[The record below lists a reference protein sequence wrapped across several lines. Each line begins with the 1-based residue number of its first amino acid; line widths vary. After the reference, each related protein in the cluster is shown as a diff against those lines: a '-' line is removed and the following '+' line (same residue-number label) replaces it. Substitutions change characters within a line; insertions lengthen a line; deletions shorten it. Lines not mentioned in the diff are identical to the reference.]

1 MTEKL
6 GTEFY
11 TKTRIFDDVQIFL
24 FKLQNSIINEIKRL
38 TIIVSGRCFLAF
50 NERKYFP
57 PVFIKINET
66 TYSLK
71 DINNYFHYFPLFELN
86 LDENIYGLKLDSSLQ
101 LINSSIY
108 DEYIDIGIK
117 ELYDL
122 NVKFNNKV
130 EGNQEDLN
138 QLIEKLNQFSINYSQ
153 QDENSIIIE
162 DFKIIFTIG
171 STFGLESK
179 LIKNYIIARPK
190 IKNTY
195 TVKTRSNDSKSDSY
209 LSLGFIINYFGSI
222 NRHPEFDLVLYNNLS
237 GEIYRNYK

>member
-1 MTEKL
+1 MSEKL
-6 GTEFY
+6 GTEFH
-11 TKTRIFDDVQIFL
+11 TKTRIFDDANIFL

-57 PVFIKINET
+57 PVFVRINET
-66 TYSLK
+66 NYSLK

-86 LDENIYGLKLDSSLQ
+86 LDDNLYGLRLNLTLQ
-101 LINSSIY
+101 LINSSAY

-122 NVKFNNKV
+122 NIKFNNKI
-130 EGNQEDLN
+130 EGNIEDLN

-153 QDENSIIIE
+153 LDENSIIIE
-162 DFKIIFTIG
+162 EFKIIFTIG

-179 LIKNYIIARPK
+179 LIKNYMIARPK
-190 IKNTY
+190 IKNMY

-209 LSLGFIINYFGSI
+209 LSLGFIINNFGNI
-222 NRHPEFDLVLYNNLS
+222 NRYPEFDLILYDNLT
-237 GEIYRNYK
+237 GKIYRNYQ